1 MCAVLPPARCSTSF
15 ETDSNRLERDADGKP
30 RTFSASR
37 SKIIVIGGLPMLDH
51 YRMFADYNRW
61 ANQRVYAAAAE
72 LSDAQYRQDKG
83 AFFGSL
89 HGTLNHLLAADR
101 IWMKRFTGQGEAPSQ
116 LDAIL
121 YKDLAGLTAARAAE
135 DERIIAWVESLDA
148 TRLAGHFTY
157 SPLTNPVEVTE
168 RLGRTLAHFFNHQ
181 THHRG
186 QSHAILTALERPSL
200 TLDLVFFLRTDG
212 KKWAA

>member
-1 MCAVLPPARCSTSF
+1 
-15 ETDSNRLERDADGKP
+15 
-30 RTFSASR
+30 
-37 SKIIVIGGLPMLDH
+37 MLDH

-61 ANQRVYAAAAE
+61 ANRRLYAAANE
-72 LSDAQYRQDKG
+72 LSDAEFRQNKG

-101 IWMKRFTGQGEAPSQ
+101 IWMKRFTKEGEAPSM

-121 YKDLAGLTAARAAE
+121 HDDLAGLTAARVAE
-135 DERIIAWVESLDA
+135 DERIIAWADSLDE
-148 TRLAGHFTY
+148 TRLAAPITY
-157 SPLTNPVEVTE
+157 SPLSVPGEITQ
-168 RLGRTLAHFFNHQ
+168 RLGPTLAHFFNHQ

-186 QSHAILTALERPSL
+186 QAHATLTALGRPSL

-212 KKWAA
+212 EKWAD